1 MVRREIRTRGRSWT
15 QTQKPEPNLPKT
27 QCASEM
33 MDEEEEERT
42 LFLQLQSE
50 AEEVKVAPLRLR
62 WSLVAD
68 INTYVL
74 LTFSSFYCGCRIFPD
89 GRRRPLSV
97 TQNPEEISK

>member
-1 MVRREIRTRGRSWT
+1 MVREIKTRGRSLT
-15 QTQKPEPNLPKT
+15 QTQKPEKPNLPKT

-33 MDEEEEERT
+33 MDEEEERT
-42 LFLQLQSE
+42 SFLQLQAE
-50 AEEVKVAPLRLR
+50 AEEVKVAPLRLH

-89 GRRRPLSV
+89 GRRWPLSV
-97 TQNPEEISK
+97 IQNPEEISK